1 VKIHHRLFLQ
11 VAWPGLLIGALLFLA
26 CLAAIWSVNRLQA
39 DVSHL
44 LTREFNQLQAIQ
56 ELETDLRQ
64 LRFDS
69 FLALMEPAP
78 ARTRLVEEDQHRL
91 EAALTRARREAR
103 NQRESALLRK
113 ISAGYERYREEL
125 AQAGHTRPPLQGP
138 DLAHWDDVHPIRHIL
153 APCEEL
159 IETNRQGMD
168 QMAEDS
174 RTLSH
179 RTSLALILLGILGPA
194 SGLAAGYA
202 VARGLGHSIARLRV
216 RLQDV
221 HAHLDQEALQVN
233 VTGEGD
239 IALLDQQVDR
249 LVQRVR
255 DIIQELDRQRQE
267 TLRAE
272 QLAAVGQLA
281 AGIAH
286 EIRNPLTGIK
296 MIIDVARQDV
306 NHGLT
311 DEDLQVIHSE
321 VERIERKVQGLLD
334 QARPPVASRCLVDLR
349 EVIQHALRLI
359 QTRLD
364 QQQVSAHLDLP
375 DTPLTLEVDT
385 DQFTGVL
392 VNLFLNALDAMPR
405 GGRLTVELQPG
416 QEISLSISD
425 TGTGVPPSVASRLF
439 TPFTSTKPTG
449 TGLGLST
456 SQRVVE
462 EHGGRLVAGNLPE
475 GGARFTIQLP
485 WKGLKVSC
493 HRDC

>member
-1 VKIHHRLFLQ
+1 VKIHRRLFFQ
-11 VAWPGLLIGALLFLA
+11 VAWPGLLIGALLFLV

-39 DVSHL
+39 DGSHL
-44 LTREFNQLQAIQ
+44 LTREFSRLQAIQ

-69 FLALMEPAP
+69 FLALMEPVP
-78 ARTRLVEEDQHRL
+78 ARTRLVEEDQGRL
-91 EAALTRARREAR
+91 EADLSRARREAR
-103 NQRESALLRK
+103 NQRESALLARV
-113 ISAGYERYREEL
+113 SAGYERYREEL
-125 AQAGHTRPPLQGP
+125 AQAGHNRPPLQGP
-138 DLAHWDDVHPIRHIL
+138 DLARWDDVHPIRHIL

-159 IETNRQGMD
+159 IEANRETMN
-168 QMAEDS
+168 QMSQDS
-174 RTLSH
+174 QVLSR
-179 RTSLALILLGILGPA
+179 RTSIALTLLGILGPA

-221 HAHLDQEALQVN
+221 HAHLDQEALQVA

-239 IALLDQQVDR
+239 MAFLNQQVDR

-255 DIIQELDRQRQE
+255 NILSELDRKRQE
-267 TLRAE
+267 ALRAE

-281 AGIAH
+281 ASIAH

-296 MIIDVARQDV
+296 MIIDVARQDE

-321 VERIERKVQGLLD
+321 VDRIERKVQGLLD
-334 QARPPVASRCLVDLR
+334 QARPPAASRSLVDLR
-349 EVIQHALRLI
+349 EIIQQALRLI

-364 QQQVSAHLDLP
+364 QQQVAAHLDLP
-375 DTPLTLEVDT
+375 ESPLKLEVDP

-416 QEISLSISD
+416 EEISLSISD

-456 SQRVVE
+456 SRRVVE
-462 EHGGRLVAGNLPE
+462 EHGGTLVAGNLPE
-475 GGARFTIQLP
+475 GGARFTIRLP
-485 WKGLKVSC
+485 GEGSKGTC
-493 HRDC
+493 CRDC